1 VENGV
6 EYSEAL
12 VKFLER
18 SITSSFNPQYLQ
30 LTRKR
35 DNSWDD
41 FYVEI
46 TDSAAIAHRDDGSPQ
61 RVFQIRTSDYSP
73 TSFYLGFVAL
83 FRLTSSTHKHS
94 LQHASLSIF
103 HDIGDIVP
111 LFRAEWDELAALSE
125 TSKHAQPHWHFVQS
139 PERIERIVRSFLR
152 PANEATEFSPSVQ
165 ESEIFSG
172 LADCGKF
179 HFAMTSLGD
188 GQFRHV
194 FDSEEFQR
202 WFAALTGYVG
212 DQIAYLMKK
221 TPYEGLDAVLEFAPS

>member
-1 VENGV
+1 VKNGV
-6 EYSEAL
+6 EYSEGL

-35 DNSWDD
+35 DNTWDD
-41 FYVEI
+41 FYVEV
-46 TDSAAIAHRDDGSPQ
+46 TGSPAIAHRDDGSPQ
-61 RVFQIRTSDYSP
+61 HVFEIRTSDGSS

-94 LQHASLSIF
+94 LQHASLSVF

-139 PERIERIVRSFLR
+139 PARIERIVRSFLQ
-152 PANEATEFSPSVQ
+152 PADEATDFAPSGQ

-188 GQFRHV
+188 GQFRHM

-212 DQIAYLMKK
+212 DQIDYLAKK
-221 TPYEGLDAVLEFAPS
+221 THSGGLDVVGEFGPR

>member
-1 VENGV
+1 VTNGV

-12 VKFLER
+12 VKFLEQ
-18 SITSSFNPQYLQ
+18 SLTTAFNPQYLQ
-30 LTRKR
+30 LTRR
-35 DNSWDD
+35 RGNTRDD
-41 FYVEI
+41 FYVEV
-46 TDSAAIAHRDDGSPQ
+46 TDSPAIALRDDDSPQ
-61 RVFQIRTSDYSP
+61 HVFQIRTSDDSP

-94 LQHASLSIF
+94 LQHASLSVF
-103 HDIGDIVP
+103 HDIGDIIP
-111 LFRAEWDELAALSE
+111 LFRAEWDEIAALCE

-139 PERIERIVRSFLR
+139 PGRIERVVRSFLLA
-152 PANEATEFSPSVQ
+152 ANDAIDFSPTGQ

-188 GQFRHV
+188 GGFRHA
-194 FDSEEFQR
+194 FDAEEFQR
-202 WFAALTGYVG
+202 WFAALTGYIG

-221 TPYEGLDAVLEFAPS
+221 TPLGGRDAVAEFTSS